1 MIREHVAVD
10 LKLHGNKTKIKMSSI
25 KDQGEITI
33 VYGVDLRIFSIVNN
47 KTFQAKDSFIILEEK
62 LSIPSQNCLE
72 LQHVSHFKGLKLAD
86 ITAED
91 IKVLIWA
98 DIPGAFHQ
106 VDIKLGYKREP
117 IVIKKTVGWSVFAS

>member
-1 MIREHVAVD
+1 
-10 LKLHGNKTKIKMSSI
+10 MSSI

-47 KTFQAKDSFIILEEK
+47 KMFQAKDSFMILVEK
-62 LSIPSQNCLE
+62 FSMSFQNCLG

-98 DIPGAFHQ
+98 DIPEAFHQ
-106 VDIKLGYKREP
+106 VDMKSGHKRQP
-117 IVIKKTVGWSVFAS
+117 IVIKKPVGCSVFAS

>member
-1 MIREHVAVD
+1 MIREDVAVE

-91 IKVLIWA
+91 IKVLI
-98 DIPGAFHQ
+98 
-106 VDIKLGYKREP
+106 
-117 IVIKKTVGWSVFAS
+117 